1 MKIEELF
8 GTLQMSVVSGW
19 RKHLRSAKYG
29 KHVALQ
35 EFYEEMPDK
44 VDALIEAWMGANGKK
59 VGNFTNILTSSNMNT
74 LSYLKELKKVCK
86 DGYDLLDDNE
96 ELESLL
102 DDIVNLI
109 NSTLYKVK
117 ELAESRVMPLT
128 EFINEALISEGL
140 KRKPTISIS
149 VDDFETSLNHTE
161 VAINISKKLTEYASS
176 KQIPKNVRGVM
187 FTFDNGEFE
196 MRFIDSNYRSE
207 KRNWYLRGWKLESNS
222 VESAQEEIINFV
234 NHILS
239 NDKAFDEFME
249 WNIQFRDEMDS
260 TENYGSLA
268 YINNGEHMFKYNDYN
283 RGGFTD
289 KYLKWLDVTA
299 RPLTSILNVK

>member
-59 VGNFTNILTSSNMNT
+59 VGNFTNTLTSSNMNT

-117 ELAESRVMPLT
+117 ELNESRVIPLT

-149 VDDFETSLNHTE
+149 ADDFETSSNRTE
-161 VAINISKKLTEYASS
+161 VAINISKKLAEYASS
-176 KQIPKNVRGVM
+176 KQIPKNVRGIM

-207 KRNWYLRGWKLESNS
+207 KISWYLRGWKLESKS

-234 NHILS
+234 NHMLS
-239 NDKAFDEFME
+239 NDKAFKEFME

-260 TENYGSLA
+260 NERYGSVA
-268 YINNGEHMFKYNDYN
+268 YINNGEIKFKYNN
-283 RGGFTD
+283 INQGGLAD
-289 KYLKWLDVTA
+289 HYLKWLDVNA
-299 RPLTSILNVK
+299 RPLSSLLNIK